1 MYILVTVSYDII
13 GQVCINLLFMNVR
26 MYDYCQIPCT
36 HHLAINRHFIIFQNP
51 QFQNVLTHVVFAHL
65 LRQIAGLPDH
75 DHHFLVHWFKK

>member
-1 MYILVTVSYDII
+1 
-13 GQVCINLLFMNVR
+13 
-26 MYDYCQIPCT
+26 MYDERHVMQIPCT
-36 HHLAINRHFIIFQNP
+36 RYLAINRLYRIVFQNP